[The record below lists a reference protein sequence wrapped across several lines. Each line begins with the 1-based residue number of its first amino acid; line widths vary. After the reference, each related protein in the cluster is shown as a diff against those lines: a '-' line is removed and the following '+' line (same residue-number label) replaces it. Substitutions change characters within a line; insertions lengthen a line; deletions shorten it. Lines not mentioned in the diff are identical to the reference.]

1 MEGFDLS
8 NIMVAAVQTN
18 LIRASKYS
26 WYEADLI
33 KSGTSLEL
41 EKPQNEGS
49 KER

>member
-1 MEGFDLS
+1 MERFDLS
-8 NIMVAAVQTN
+8 NITVAAVQTN
-18 LIRASKYS
+18 LIRALKYS

-33 KSGTSLEL
+33 KNGISLEL

>member
-8 NIMVAAVQTN
+8 KITVAAVQTN
-18 LIRASKYS
+18 FIRASKYS

-33 KSGTSLEL
+33 KNGTSLEL
-41 EKPQNEGS
+41 KKPRNEGS